1 MNNTVIHQ
9 KMRRLASGEA
19 VISLVL
25 IATSL
30 TFLFYLIPEYIVEP
44 RRLQSPL
51 LSPLILPQIM
61 GWMILLLGVGLVL
74 GTLFGPQRERAEKNT
89 RLRDLPVRQWLLP
102 LLAFAVY
109 YFGFEALGAA
119 VCGVLATLLLFVAMG
134 VRRIG
139 IYLLGVAMPVGIC
152 LAFDYG
158 LNVPLPYGS
167 LWGY

>member
-1 MNNTVIHQ
+1 MKNTTIHQ
-9 KMRRLASGEA
+9 RASRLASADAA
-19 VISLVL
+19 VSLIL

-30 TFLFYLIPEYIVEP
+30 AFLFYLVPEYIVEP

-61 GWMILLLGVGLVL
+61 GWLILLLSIGLVL
-74 GTLFGPQRERAEKNT
+74 GMLFGPERARVESNT

-102 LLAFAVY
+102 ILAFAVY
-109 YFGFEALGAA
+109 YFGFEPIGAA
-119 VCGVLATLLLFVAMG
+119 VCGVLATMLLFIAMD

>member
-1 MNNTVIHQ
+1 MKNTTIRQ
-9 KMRRLASGEA
+9 RASRLASADAA
-19 VISLVL
+19 VSLIL

-30 TFLFYLIPEYIVEP
+30 AFLFYLVPEYIVEP

-61 GWMILLLGVGLVL
+61 GWLILLLGIGLVL
-74 GTLFGPQRERAEKNT
+74 GMLFGPERARVERNS

-102 LLAFAVY
+102 ILAFAVY
-109 YFGFEALGAA
+109 YFGFEPIGAA
-119 VCGVLATLLLFVAMG
+119 VCGVLATLLLFIAMG

>member
-1 MNNTVIHQ
+1 MKNTAIRQRVS
-9 KMRRLASGEA
+9 RLASADAA
-19 VISLVL
+19 VSLVL

-30 TFLFYLIPEYIVEP
+30 TFLFYLVPEYIVEP

-61 GWMILLLGVGLVL
+61 GWLILLLGISLVL
-74 GTLFGPQRERAEKNT
+74 GTIFGPERERVEKYT
-89 RLRDLPVRQWLLP
+89 KLKDLPVRQWLLP
-102 LLAFAVY
+102 LLAFVVY
-109 YFGFEALGAA
+109 YFGLELLGAA
-119 VCGVLATLLLFVAMG
+119 ACGVLATMLLFIAMD

-139 IYLLGVAMPVGIC
+139 IYLLGVVMPIGIC

>member
-1 MNNTVIHQ
+1 MNNNAIRQRVYRH
-9 KMRRLASGEA
+9 ASADAA
-19 VISLVL
+19 VSLVL
-25 IATSL
+25 IVASL

-61 GWMILLLGVGLVL
+61 GWLILLLGIGLAL
-74 GTLFGPQRERAEKNT
+74 GTMFGPVHERVEKYT
-89 RLRDLPVRQWLLP
+89 KLRDLPVRQWLLP

-109 YFGFEALGAA
+109 YFGLELLGAA
-119 VCGVLATLLLFVAMG
+119 VCGVLATMLLFVAMG

>member
-1 MNNTVIHQ
+1 MKNTAIRQRVS
-9 KMRRLASGEA
+9 RLASADAA
-19 VISLVL
+19 VSLVL
-25 IATSL
+25 IVASL

-61 GWMILLLGVGLVL
+61 GWLILLLGIGLVL
-74 GTLFGPQRERAEKNT
+74 GTMFGPEHERVEKYSK
-89 RLRDLPVRQWLLP
+89 LRDLPVRQWLLP

-109 YFGFEALGAA
+109 YFGLELLGAA
-119 VCGVLATLLLFVAMG
+119 VCGVLATMLLFFAMG

>member
-89 RLRDLPVRQWLLP
+89 RLRDLPVIQWLLP

-139 IYLLGVAMPVGIC
+139 IYLLGVVMPVGIC

>member
-1 MNNTVIHQ
+1 MNNTAIRQRVY
-9 KMRRLASGEA
+9 RLASADAA
-19 VISLVL
+19 VSLVL
-25 IATSL
+25 IVASL

-61 GWMILLLGVGLVL
+61 GWLILLLGIGLAL
-74 GTLFGPQRERAEKNT
+74 GTMFGPVHERVEKYT
-89 RLRDLPVRQWLLP
+89 KLRDLPVRQWLLP

-109 YFGFEALGAA
+109 YFGLELLGAA
-119 VCGVLATLLLFVAMG
+119 VCGVLATMLLFVAMG

>member
-1 MNNTVIHQ
+1 MKNTTIHQ
-9 KMRRLASGEA
+9 RASRLASADAA
-19 VISLVL
+19 VSLIL

-30 TFLFYLIPEYIVEP
+30 AFLFYLVPEYIVEP

-61 GWMILLLGVGLVL
+61 GWLILLLSIGLVL
-74 GTLFGPQRERAEKNT
+74 GMLFGPERARVESNT

-102 LLAFAVY
+102 ILAFAGY
-109 YFGFEALGAA
+109 YFGFEPIGAA
-119 VCGVLATLLLFVAMG
+119 VCGVLATMLLFIAMD

>member
-158 LNVPLPYGS
+158 Y
-167 LWGY
+167 